1 MITRCAAAQAS
12 RGAVAGSCDHELVAY
27 RRMRDPQF
35 RQQQAGNL
43 RAPHVAPVNALVD
56 ELINPV
62 GRVRCYRHP
71 DSDYGAA
78 GRR

>member
-1 MITRCAAAQAS
+1 MSWWHTGGCAIRSSGNS
-12 RGAVAGSCDHELVAY
+12 R
-27 RRMRDPQF
+27 
-35 RQQQAGNL
+35 AGNL

-56 ELINPV
+56 ELINPA

-78 GRR
+78 ARR